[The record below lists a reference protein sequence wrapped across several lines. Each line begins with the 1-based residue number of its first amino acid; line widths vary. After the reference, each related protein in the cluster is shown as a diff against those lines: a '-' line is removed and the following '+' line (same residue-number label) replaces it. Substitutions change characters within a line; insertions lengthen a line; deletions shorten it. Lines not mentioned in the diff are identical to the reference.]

1 MWTSDSTR
9 GMLEGESACR
19 QLTVHAKLSPQPDTT
34 AELLPEGGDCS
45 SLLKMYT
52 NSVKSV

>member
-45 SLLKMYT
+45 LLLKMYT